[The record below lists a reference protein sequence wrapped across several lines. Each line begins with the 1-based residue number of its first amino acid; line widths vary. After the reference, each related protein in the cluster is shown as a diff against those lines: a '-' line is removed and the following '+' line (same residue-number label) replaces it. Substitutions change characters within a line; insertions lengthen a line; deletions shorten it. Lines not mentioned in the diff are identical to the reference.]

1 MPDVG
6 RDLAQKR
13 EPVVAEDD
21 VCPGEARPDPPH
33 QTTVPG
39 CREGCGGGAQAR
51 EVDRGTLGC
60 ADGGMS
66 ADRRHQRRIVA
77 PGGRQLDRIRLADL
91 DLVRA
96 RGRSPSRG
104 RHFGRAGKRF
114 DDSRGEPRGRSPG
127 LLQIDEDGVKPLQ
140 QQR

>member
-96 RGRSPSRG
+96 RPLAKPRPSLW
-104 RHFGRAGKRF
+104 
-114 DDSRGEPRGRSPG
+114 SRRQKVR
-127 LLQIDEDGVKPLQ
+127 
-140 QQR
+140 